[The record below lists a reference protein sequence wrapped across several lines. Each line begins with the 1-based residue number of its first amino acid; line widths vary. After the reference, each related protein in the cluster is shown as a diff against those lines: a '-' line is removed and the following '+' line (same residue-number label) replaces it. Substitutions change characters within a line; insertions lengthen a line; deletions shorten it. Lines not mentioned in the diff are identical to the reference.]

1 MRALLPEHG
10 AREGVRSRSRRSFIL
25 NDQTSGFSLNVFQ
38 KRVRHIGACWFGSV
52 GADTPLIKEGRGQEA
67 VCANMTLHL
76 LLNKSGTKESAVMK
90 YHEHHRREPT
100 NRCRDGWSDSIRNR
114 AGTFDDRTG
123 LAAVLM

>member
-1 MRALLPEHG
+1 M
-10 AREGVRSRSRRSFIL
+10 
-25 NDQTSGFSLNVFQ
+25 FQ

-100 NRCRDGWSDSIRNR
+100 
-114 AGTFDDRTG
+114 
-123 LAAVLM
+123 AAVMVGVILSGTEQERSMTEQG